1 MLGMMNLMI
10 LPPWHSC
17 AVFASTQKSAG
28 FHSSFCMWKTLPID
42 YHAAVSDQ
50 PDFRP
55 PHLSRKSNSI
65 ASGSLGILRAS
76 VKIWRLVIFQP
87 RCPTPV
93 KVEYISP
100 GSNRAAPASPFWPPS
115 YIDFIG
121 GRRSR
126 ESLLTGVVPLTGD
139 HIPHANV
146 RKKENSRKTLY
157 MDRTHFRLLSWQSVA
172 VQFSFL
178 PLLLSPNFSLVHLLP

>member
-146 RKKENSRKTLY
+146 RKKRNSRKTLY
-157 MDRTHFRLLSWQSVA
+157 MDRTHFRLLS
-172 VQFSFL
+172 
-178 PLLLSPNFSLVHLLP
+178 